1 MSAATDVLGLKFT
14 PTAVSEHTEADEWF
28 ATTGSGLTVTV
39 TVNASPKHPF
49 PLTGTTV

>member
-1 MSAATDVLGLKFT
+1 MFAATEVLELKFT
-14 PTAVSEHTEADEWF
+14 PTAVSEHTEAEVWF

-39 TVNASPKHPF
+39 TVNELPKHPL